1 MKLPGAR
8 SVTLRLTLLFASASG
23 AVLMVLGLAV
33 GHLVERHFAEL
44 DTEMLSGKLE
54 LARHV
59 LGQVHTAADLQ
70 ALAPRVEAA
79 FVGDH
84 ELSLRIR
91 ATDDTI
97 LYASPDAD
105 FPRVSTEPA
114 GVAGLVHAADGREL
128 RVLTGSAPLGMQVPP
143 VLVELATDLVH
154 HQHFMSSF
162 RAALWATV
170 GLAAF
175 VTGLMGWAVARRGL
189 APLRAI
195 TSDAARLT
203 AERLDWRV
211 PVDSVPQELAEV
223 AVALNQMLARLER
236 SFQRLSDFS
245 SDLAHELRTP
255 LSNLLTQTQVTLSQP
270 RSTAEYRDILA
281 SNAEEYERL
290 SRTISD
296 MLFLAKA
303 ENDLMVPQLELVDLR
318 EEVDAMLE
326 FYGNLAEEK
335 SVEVS
340 VSGQASVAGDRLM
353 LRRAIGNLL
362 SNACRHTPVSG
373 AISVVLSSVPGGGTT
388 ITVRNTGETIDA
400 QHLPH
405 LFDRF
410 YRADAA
416 RRRDAE
422 GAGLG
427 LAITRSIVR
436 AHGGTASARSSDGVT
451 EFELMLPA

>member
-23 AVLMVLGLAV
+23 AVLMVLGLVV

-59 LGQVHTAADLQ
+59 LGQVHTAAELQ

-91 ATDDTI
+91 ATDGTI

-105 FPRVSTEPA
+105 FPRVSPDPG

-162 RAALWATV
+162 RIALWATV

-303 ENDLMVPQLELVDLR
+303 ENDLMVPQRELVDLR
-318 EEVDAMLE
+318 EEVETMLE

-335 SVEVS
+335 SIEVS

-362 SNACRHTPVSG
+362 SNACRHTGVSG

-436 AHGGTASARSSDGVT
+436 AHGGAASARSSDGVT